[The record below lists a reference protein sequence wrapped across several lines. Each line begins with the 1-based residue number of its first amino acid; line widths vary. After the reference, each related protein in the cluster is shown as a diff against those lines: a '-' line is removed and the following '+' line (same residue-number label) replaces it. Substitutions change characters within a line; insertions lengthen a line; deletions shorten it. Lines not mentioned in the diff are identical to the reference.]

1 MQQKRKKNWSKRPP
15 AVTVIAWAIVILF
28 LIRLYQVIEPLVN
41 SGILKN
47 GVTGPL
53 FANGGLTP
61 LGDVLLTS
69 SSYLALSLA
78 GLVVLVAFLRM
89 RRWSWVVL
97 MAWTA
102 ISLLIT
108 LINYFYFYG
117 DPNYLVMASNTI
129 IAIALNQADVRRIF
143 GIRTDEN
150 DYPQHSG

>member
-53 FANGGLTP
+53 FSNGRLTH
-61 LGDVLLTS
+61 LGDVLVTS
-69 SSYLALSLA
+69 SSYLLLSLA
-78 GLVVLVAFLRM
+78 GVIVLVAFLRM
-89 RRWSWVVL
+89 RRWTWVVL

-108 LINYFYFYG
+108 LINYFYG
-117 DPNYLVMASNTI
+117 NPNYLVMASNTI
-129 IAIALNQADVRRIF
+129 IAVALNQADVRRVF
-143 GIRTDEN
+143 WIRTDEN
-150 DYPQHSG
+150 DFPQHSA

>member
-15 AVTVIAWAIVILF
+15 AVTVVAWAIVILF

-47 GVTGPL
+47 GVSGPL
-53 FANGGLTP
+53 FSNGRLTH

-78 GLVVLVAFLRM
+78 GLIILVAFLQM
-89 RRWSWVVL
+89 RHWSWVVL

-108 LINYFYFYG
+108 LINYFYG

-129 IAIALNQADVRRIF
+129 IAIALNQTDVQRIF
-143 GIRTDEN
+143 GIRMDAGEHTQHTD
-150 DYPQHSG
+150 